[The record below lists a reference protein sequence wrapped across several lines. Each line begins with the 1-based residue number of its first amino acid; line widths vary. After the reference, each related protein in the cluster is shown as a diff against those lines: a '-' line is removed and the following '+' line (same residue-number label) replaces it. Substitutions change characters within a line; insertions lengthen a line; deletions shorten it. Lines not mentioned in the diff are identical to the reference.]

1 MTRPPRPLFSSKP
14 LWLAALAAQALKF
27 SDQLFKQSAS
37 DSCSLLLNPEQID
50 RLIATAKATRAKSS
64 SLALARY
71 RSMHL
76 VRPRATPGAPATHR
90 APTSRG
96 WYAQV
101 SEPLRA
107 QWANVR
113 AAAVLL
119 ASEQAELQC
128 RAHDQKIQKARAE
141 IKKFHHQLCTLRVLG
156 PACGDSGSPAVT
168 FRS

>member
-101 SEPLRA
+101 SDVGAPSGPTCEPPQCCNARRTTKKYKKHAPRLKSFTTSSAPCACLARPAATVAA
-107 QWANVR
+107 Q
-113 AAAVLL
+113 
-119 ASEQAELQC
+119 Q
-128 RAHDQKIQKARAE
+128 
-141 IKKFHHQLCTLRVLG
+141 
-156 PACGDSGSPAVT
+156 
-168 FRS
+168 